1 MHGGSDD
8 GSGGGQP
15 DQPRETTQEED
26 AAGEEQGP
34 EGKAGGDREGQNRV
48 VPRRHKSIS
57 IDMFVFIFHRGYSFL
72 GFPWLGYELNNSKLL
87 SRKDLGASHI
97 WIDLSC
103 LLVRTYEYLST
114 DSLLCGCGIMLRKVV
129 IFRME
134 IPKGVSQV
142 LVFKGFTHSEYM
154 RKVCGIPND
163 LFRRD

>member
-1 MHGGSDD
+1 MHGCGDD

-26 AAGEEQGP
+26 AAGENQGP
-34 EGKAGGDREGQNRV
+34 EGKAGGDFEGQNRV

-97 WIDLSC
+97 RIVLSC
-103 LLVRTYEYLST
+103 LFVGTSDEYEYLST
-114 DSLLCGCGIMLRKVV
+114 DLSGCNYLRN
-129 IFRME
+129 IA
-134 IPKGVSQV
+134 G
-142 LVFKGFTHSEYM
+142 LGLH
-154 RKVCGIPND
+154 
-163 LFRRD
+163 